1 MTSPI
6 TGDVSARLAAASGKL
21 TLLERRVLTGAA
33 LPNLAAVHG
42 ILTAIEHAL
51 IAFEANMRGDA
62 QAAAAELESSKA
74 SANLAA
80 QEELQGEAMW
90 QASNQPP
97 QSLRLASTEHRS
109 TGAGEGRIKVQIGL
123 PIEGDGGRT

>member
-6 TGDVSARLAAASGKL
+6 TGDVSARLAASAGKL

-51 IAFEANMRGDA
+51 LAFEANLQGKA
-62 QAAAAELESSKA
+62 HEAAREMEISKA
-74 SANLAA
+74 SANNAA
-80 QEELQGEAMW
+80 QEELQGEA
-90 QASNQPP
+90 
-97 QSLRLASTEHRS
+97 TESSR
-109 TGAGEGRIKVQIGL
+109 R
-123 PIEGDGGRT
+123 